1 MKTENNLF
9 LCLFVLPLDTLGR
22 YISVL
27 ETAIT
32 NMLKTTP
39 FRFALVAVFLTII
52 GSALADDDGK

>member
-1 MKTENNLF
+1 MKTESWYIIYYC
-9 LCLFVLPLDTLGR
+9 CLLLLGIR
-22 YISVL
+22 YL
-27 ETAIT
+27 RWTATIR

>member
-1 MKTENNLF
+1 MKIENTTYF
-9 LCLFVLPLDTLGR
+9 YQFVCVVAWHKIRYLCW
-22 YISVL
+22 
-27 ETAIT
+27 TATIR